1 MRQQFKRIIS
11 LLLLAAILTS
21 ALPVNVLAA
30 NETAAE
36 TAETWFVFDQDT
48 NTITSYS
55 QDVEHAPKDVVI
67 PSTINGVEVKSIGAG
82 AFKARV
88 DITGVVIPDTVTTI
102 DGSAFDGCTNL
113 RSVKLGNGVT
123 SISGYA
129 FSRCSSLTD
138 VQFPD
143 GLVAIGGSAFWN
155 CSKLTGV
162 VLPASVEKIGQRAFS
177 GCSSLTDMRLPSGVT
192 LGDAAFERCTGLT
205 TVTLPDDITEIPQ
218 DAFSECTSLKSI
230 TLPDSIVKIGQSAFF
245 DCSSLTAI
253 TIPEPI
259 TNIGRG
265 VFKKCTSL
273 TSVSLPNGLEI
284 IGDNAFY
291 ECDKLTS
298 ITIPNGVSTIGKR
311 AFYGTS
317 LENVKIPDSVTSIGE
332 DAFSSSRGG
341 YVKGPITINRP
352 RGSISG
358 EPWGAPPV
366 CAIYWSDT
374 VVLGG
379 KYLCQVNGDGLE
391 LVRTLDGDIT
401 DATDIQDLLNQYN
414 NDHGT
419 NHSITSIGSD
429 AFVSCKKLSAISI
442 PDSVTNIGEG
452 AFWDCENLA
461 AITIP
466 ESVTAIGEY
475 AFSDTTTVTVKKAV
489 DSIEGAPWGA
499 GRVIWNDTVILGNKY
514 LCQNDGNGKL
524 VVQEVLDRSITSA
537 SDMQDLLDAYN
548 ASNGTN
554 YSFSGIADEAF
565 VGCQSLVDVKIPEG
579 VTSIGTGAFFN
590 CENLTSVTFP
600 SSLTSIGASAFKQC
614 WKLTSVD
621 IPDGVTSISGYAF
634 QDCHELTSVKI
645 PSSVKSIG
653 EGAFLGCK
661 TLTSIKIP
669 DGVVSIGDSAFFSC
683 VLLNDIEIAKS
694 VTTIGESAFAKT
706 LGPVRIDKP
715 TNSIAGAPWGTTGA
729 IIWNDSLIIGDKYVC
744 EETDDGNLT
753 VVGCLAKIPYV
764 YATNNIPPSYPE
776 KKFFTATD
784 MQSLLDAYNAANG
797 KNYVITAIGD
807 GLFEDGCVTDVKI
820 PESVTSIGANA
831 FSSTTLTEISIP
843 DGVTSIGEGAFSYNS
858 DLSTV
863 KLPENLTCIEERLFQ
878 GCGELT
884 SVNIPDGVTS
894 IGSSAFEYCSSLTD
908 VKIPPSTTYIGES
921 TFENCS
927 SITEV
932 EIPGSVQYI
941 YSSTFKN
948 CTGLKRVTILDG
960 VKKIEG
966 RAFYNCKGLESLTI
980 PNSVTEIGYYAFSP
994 TPNLK
999 GEVTVSGHCQVDSK
1013 AFYGYSLP
1021 LLNIRSAR
1029 AVYKWLGAHPY
1040 SLSDDRVKYIG
1051 DVPTITAKAIRNE
1064 DGSYLAGVHVTFVGD
1079 NGSISDGVVRVQ
1091 FPRDNGKGEN
1101 PPQGETFQVAT
1112 GGVAE
1117 WDSISN
1123 GYGFRVSEA
1132 GKYYMRVCGLTQDQA
1147 NRDSWPICEFVI
1159 GTPEISAKDTVI
1171 TEAVRD
1177 GLQTTEDLITLVNAT
1192 AKDDFDTNL
1201 TRYIQTDETDLAAVK
1216 ALKEDESVQVTLK
1229 IKHPDTDLVAEKTV
1243 TVSMGTR
1250 YTVTYK
1256 QPTGYVGGDVIS
1268 KRMDQGSGYTIL
1280 DVAAV
1285 SSAAQQNGAAEWHTP
1300 ADERFIRW
1308 KDADGN
1314 YYAPGTEIKM
1324 TSNLVLTAEYAKSTV
1339 EVTFRVVNGTWE
1351 DGSTTKVVTVALS
1364 NGSGP
1369 LNVPTGTANSGYSGG
1384 SWAPAVPSSVWNS
1397 GDSTIYTLTYAK
1409 KSSGGGGSGSGS
1421 GSSKPAALNSEDH
1434 IAYVVGFSDGTVRP
1448 EANISRAQFATMLY
1462 RLLRAERRD
1471 QVFTSQ
1477 NAFSDVTRD
1486 LWYNKAVSSMANGG
1500 YIKGYSDGMFRGNQ
1514 NITRAEFVAMLVR
1527 FIGVNEKAYAN
1538 FVDVSKDYW
1547 AYQYIATATE
1557 AGWIQGY
1564 QDNTYRPDQDI
1575 TRAEAMVIMNRV
1587 LERGVDSKSKMPSGI
1602 VKWPDNDPSAWYY
1615 YDVVEATNDHAYTGK
1630 RPSENW
1636 NGLKIDYVYDIA
1648 KYEHP

>member
-1 MRQQFKRIIS
+1 MRQRFKRIIS
-11 LLLLAAILTS
+11 LLLLAAILNS

-55 QDVEHAPKDVVI
+55 QDVEHAPKDIVI

-88 DITGVVIPDTVTTI
+88 DITSVVIPDTVTTI
-102 DGSAFDGCTNL
+102 DDSTFQGCTGL

-123 SISGYA
+123 SISGNA
-129 FSRCSSLTD
+129 FSGCSSLTD

-143 GLVAIGGSAFWN
+143 GLVTIWGGAFRK

-162 VLPASVEKIGQRAFS
+162 VLPDSVEKIGRGAFE

-192 LGDAAFERCTGLT
+192 LKDAAFEDCTGLA

-218 DAFSECTSLKSI
+218 DAFSGCTSLKSI
-230 TLPDSIVKIGQSAFF
+230 TLPDSIVKIDQSAFYH
-245 DCSSLTAI
+245 CSSLTAI
-253 TIPEPI
+253 TIPEHI
-259 TNIGRG
+259 TIIGGG
-265 VFKKCTSL
+265 VFKGCTSL
-273 TSVSLPNGLEI
+273 TSVSLPNGLER
-284 IGDNAFY
+284 IGNNTFY
-291 ECDKLTS
+291 ECAKLTS

-317 LENVKIPDSVTSIGE
+317 LENVTIPDSVTSIGE
-332 DAFSSSRGG
+332 DAFSSSRGS

-391 LVRTLDGDIT
+391 LVKTLDRAIT

-442 PDSVTNIGEG
+442 PDSVTNIGEE
-452 AFWDCENLA
+452 AFWNCENLA

-499 GRVIWNDTVILGNKY
+499 GRVIWNDTVILGDKY

-524 VVQEVLDRSITSA
+524 VVQKVLDRSITSA

-554 YSFSGIADEAF
+554 YSFSSIADEAF
-565 VGCQSLVDVKIPEG
+565 MDCKSLVDVQIPEG
-579 VTSIGTGAFFN
+579 VTSIGTSAFFS
-590 CENLTSVTFP
+590 CENLTSATFP
-600 SSLTSIGASAFKQC
+600 SSLTSIGADAFNEC
-614 WKLTSVD
+614 RKLTSVD
-621 IPDGVTSISGYAF
+621 IPDGMTSISDGAF
-634 QDCHELTSVKI
+634 RECWKLTSFKI

-653 EGAFLGCK
+653 AGAFLGCK

-669 DGVVSIGDSAFFSC
+669 DGVVSIGSGAFASC
-683 VLLNDIEIAKS
+683 VKLNDIEIPKS
-694 VTTIGESAFAKT
+694 VTTIGEGAFAET

-744 EETDDGNLT
+744 EKTDDGNLT

-764 YATNNIPPSYPE
+764 YSSYDGPPFYPE

-807 GLFEDGCVTDVKI
+807 GLFKDGCVTDVKI
-820 PESVTSIGANA
+820 PESVTSIGADA

-843 DGVTSIGEGAFSYNS
+843 DGVTSIGKGAFSYS
-858 DLSTV
+858 WGLSTV
-863 KLPENLTCIEERLFQ
+863 KLPENLTCIEESLFQ
-878 GCGELT
+878 GCGGLT

-894 IGSSAFEYCSSLTD
+894 IGSSAFEGAGLKN
-908 VKIPPSTTYIGES
+908 VKIPPSTTDIGES
-921 TFENCS
+921 AFAWS

-932 EIPGSVQYI
+932 EIPGSVQHI
-941 YSSTFKN
+941 YSRTFEH

-960 VKKIEG
+960 VKTIDSQ
-966 RAFYNCKGLESLTI
+966 AFYNCKGLESLTI

-1013 AFYGYSLP
+1013 AFYGSSLP

-1147 NRDSWPICEFVI
+1147 DRSSWPICEFVV

-1171 TEAVRD
+1171 TEAIRD

-1351 DGSTTKVVTVALS
+1351 DGGTTKVVTVALS
-1364 NGSGP
+1364 NGSG
-1369 LNVPTGTANSGYSGG
+1369 LMNVPTGTANSGYSGG

-1397 GDSTIYTLTYAK
+1397 GDPTIYTLTYAK
-1409 KSSGGGGSGSGS
+1409 KSSGGGGS

-1462 RLLRAERRD
+1462 RLLRAEQRD
-1471 QVFTSQ
+1471 RVFTSQ

-1538 FVDVSKDYW
+1538 FIDVSKDYW

>member
-1 MRQQFKRIIS
+1 MRQRFKRIIS

-21 ALPVNVLAA
+21 ALPVNVLADNRA
-30 NETAAE
+30 AAE

-55 QDVEHAPKDVVI
+55 QDTDHAPKDIVI

-88 DITGVVIPDTVTTI
+88 DITSIVIPDTVTTI
-102 DGSAFDGCTNL
+102 DGGAFQGCTNL

-123 SISGYA
+123 SISGNA

-143 GLVAIGGSAFWN
+143 GLVTIRSYAFSN

-162 VLPASVEKIGQRAFS
+162 VLPDSVEKIGQRAFS

-192 LGDAAFERCTGLT
+192 LEEAAFADCTGLT
-205 TVTLPDDITEIPQ
+205 TVTLPDDITEIPES
-218 DAFSECTSLKSI
+218 AFSRCTSLKSI
-230 TLPDSIVKIGQSAFF
+230 TLPDSIVKIGQRAFTE
-245 DCSSLTAI
+245 CSSLTAI
-253 TIPEPI
+253 TIPEHI
-259 TNIGRG
+259 TNIGTQ
-265 VFKKCTSL
+265 VFERCTSL
-273 TSVSLPNGLEI
+273 TSVSLPNGLES
-284 IGDNAFY
+284 IGYSTFQDCA
-291 ECDKLTS
+291 KLTS

-311 AFYGTS
+311 AFRGTS

-332 DAFSSSRGG
+332 DAFASSSRGG

-358 EPWGAPPV
+358 DPWGAPPV
-366 CAIYWSDT
+366 CDIYWSDT

-379 KYLCQVNGDGLE
+379 KYLCQVNGDGLV
-391 LVRTLDGDIT
+391 LVKTFDRAIT
-401 DATDIQDLLNQYN
+401 DATDIQDLLEQYN
-414 NDHGT
+414 LQNGT
-419 NHSITSIGSD
+419 DHSITSIGSG
-429 AFVSCKKLSAISI
+429 AFRSCQKLSAISI
-442 PDSVTNIGEG
+442 PDSVTNIGSD
-452 AFWDCENLA
+452 AFYNCDNLA

-466 ESVTAIGEY
+466 ESVTAIGDN
-475 AFSDTTTVTVKKAV
+475 AFSNTATVTVKKAI

-524 VVQEVLDRSITSA
+524 VVQEVLNHSITDTA
-537 SDMQDLLDAYN
+537 DMQDLLNAYN

-565 VGCQSLVDVKIPEG
+565 IGCQSLVDVQIPEG

-600 SSLTSIGASAFKQC
+600 SSLTSIGTSAFQQC

-621 IPDGVTSISGYAF
+621 IPEGVTSIAGYAF
-634 QDCHELTSVKI
+634 KDCAELTSAKI

-653 EGAFLGCK
+653 EYAFEGCK
-661 TLTSIKIP
+661 KLTSIKIP
-669 DGVVSIGDSAFFSC
+669 DGVVSIGDSAFSC
-683 VLLNDIEIAKS
+683 CYLLNDIEIAKS
-694 VTTIGESAFAKT
+694 VTTIGDNAFIQT

-715 TNSIAGAPWGTTGA
+715 TNSIAKAPWGTTGV
-729 IIWNDSLIIGDKYVC
+729 IIWNDNLIIGDKYVC
-744 EETDDGNLT
+744 KETDDGNLT

-764 YATNNIPPSYPE
+764 FDRNDRPYPE
-776 KKFFTATD
+776 KKPFTATD

-797 KNYVITAIGD
+797 KNYKITAIGD
-807 GLFEDGCVTDVKI
+807 GVFASGCLTDVKI

-831 FSSTTLTEISIP
+831 FSSTALTEISIP
-843 DGVTSIGEGAFSYNS
+843 DGVTSIGEEAFSYNGG
-858 DLSTV
+858 LITV
-863 KLPENLTCIEERLFQ
+863 KLPENLTCIEECLFQ
-878 GCGELT
+878 GCSELT

-921 TFENCS
+921 AFENCS

-941 YSSTFKN
+941 YSRTFEN

-960 VKKIEG
+960 VKKI
-966 RAFYNCKGLESLTI
+966 RSSAFHNCKGLESLTI

-1013 AFYGYSLP
+1013 AFYGSSLP

-1029 AVYKWLGAHPY
+1029 AVYQWLGAHPY

-1177 GLQTTEDLITLVNAT
+1177 GLQTTKDLISLVNAT

-1201 TRYIQTDETDLAAVK
+1201 TQYIQIDETDLAAVK

-1250 YTVTYK
+1250 YTVTYQ
-1256 QPTGYVGGDVIS
+1256 QPAGYAGGDVIS
-1268 KRMDQGSGYTIL
+1268 KRMDQGDSYVIL

-1285 SSAAQQNGAAEWHTP
+1285 SSAAQQNGAAEWDTP

-1308 KDADGN
+1308 KDANGN
-1314 YYAPGTEIKM
+1314 YYAPGTGIKM